1 MIHKYFTT
9 SLLYSYMIYCF
20 AYRGR
25 KYTQLIQCNVKAFYS
40 DNHIQ
45 CYKQTTVKIFL
56 NRHLYKTVT
65 QSKSLQFL
73 SLHPLFEFPL
83 ERHLSKMYTQSW
95 SYKKLS
101 VVITKGQGSAQAT
114 LIEGKNTLTL
124 MLSFAQ
130 VSRDIRSKWP

>member
-83 ERHLSKMYTQSW
+83 DRHLSKMYTYRGFIKVLNRRATEFDTRAKNW
-95 SYKKLS
+95 
-101 VVITKGQGSAQAT
+101 QGPPGLAPQGGPVACSP
-114 LIEGKNTLTL
+114 GK
-124 MLSFAQ
+124 F
-130 VSRDIRSKWP
+130 